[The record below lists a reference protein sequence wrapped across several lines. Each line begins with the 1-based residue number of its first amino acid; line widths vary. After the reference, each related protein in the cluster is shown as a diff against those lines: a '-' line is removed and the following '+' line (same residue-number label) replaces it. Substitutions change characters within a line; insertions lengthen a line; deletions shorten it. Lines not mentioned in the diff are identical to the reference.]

1 MEPRTAAAS
10 VGFGLLLLAWLAS
23 AVSEPH
29 PRVQRR
35 AAPPA
40 ESAQLDRL
48 RTDVEMQAARLR
60 ARLGADSLPKPPNRN
75 PFAFDRRAV
84 ASPPRVPPP
93 AASDVPSER
102 PEPVPVEPVL
112 VLIGIAERG
121 TGDSLVRTA
130 IIAGE
135 RDELHMVT
143 AGEEIAG
150 LYRVRAIGADAV
162 DLERLADQTIRRINL
177 K

>member
-60 ARLGADSLPKPPNRN
+60 ARLGADSVPKPPNRN
-75 PFAFDRRAV
+75 PFAFERRAV
-84 ASPPRVPPP
+84 APPPRVPPP
-93 AASDVPSER
+93 AVPSER

-135 RDELHMVT
+135 GDELHMVT
-143 AGEEIAG
+143 AGEEVAG
-150 LYRVRAIGADAV
+150 LYRVRAIGAEAV
-162 DLERLADQTIRRINL
+162 ELERLGASTIRRINL